1 MFVHLDDGSIP
12 NRLQVII
19 PKCLTNAVKLTNGT
33 SVECIGSLEN
43 SLGRQQSIDF
53 KCKSLKVI
61 GECNAS
67 QYQIGHLSTGTE
79 LNYLR
84 EKIHLRPRVKY
95 FQSILRIRNELTKA
109 IRRYMENNH
118 FIEVHVPMI
127 TTNDCEGG
135 GECFTLRVNEYKHCA
150 NLFLLFLLIISHWT
164 GH

>member
-1 MFVHLDDGSIP
+1 MFVHLDDGSIS

-19 PKCLTNAVKLTNGT
+19 PKCLTNATKITNGT

-43 SLGRQQSIDF
+43 SLGKQQSKDF
-53 KCKSLKVI
+53 KCKSLKII

-67 QYQIGHLSTGTE
+67 QYQIGHLATGTE
-79 LNYLR
+79 FDYLR

-109 IRRYMENNH
+109 IRRYMEKNY

-135 GECFTLRVNEYKHCA
+135 GQCFTLKVNCI
-150 NLFLLFLLIISHWT
+150 NITIICFLLLKIIISH
-164 GH
+164 